1 MNIEKELEDS
11 LIKTIWLL
19 TVKVE
24 LLQQQKEELEKKIKE
39 LEESID
45 RKNNEADLPF

>member
-24 LLQQQKEELEKKIKE
+24 VLQQQKEELERKVKE
-39 LEESID
+39 LEENISKEKNID
-45 RKNNEADLPF
+45 ELPF